1 MTETTIGTL
10 FPALPQAAKDLNVGI
25 VALLLNITVMT
36 AVSLMTRKAKSA
48 AADQAA

>member
-1 MTETTIGTL
+1 S
-10 FPALPQAAKDLNVGI
+10 
-25 VALLLNITVMT
+25 VMM

>member
-1 MTETTIGTL
+1 
-10 FPALPQAAKDLNVGI
+10 
-25 VALLLNITVMT
+25 VMM